1 MVKNR
6 LILELVVKDDSINYH
21 IEVQTDDSHKQE
33 SDELIA
39 EQTLQW
45 LIGYSKELG
54 NFIRVFI
61 EKNNSDY
68 IELLNG
74 DTIK

>member
-6 LILELVVKDDSINYH
+6 LILELVVEGDSTNYH

-33 SDELIA
+33 SDKLNS

-45 LIGYSKELG
+45 LLDSANQLG
-54 NFIRVFI
+54 NFIRDFV
-61 EKNNSDY
+61 EKNNSGYEEFVDG
-68 IELLNG
+68 I
-74 DTIK
+74 